1 MAVEQFSYSETP
13 EFHSPPIS
21 SKYRIL
27 ESLTFTGSAML
38 RPPTQEGIPGVVS
51 DVWWVDGI
59 PVGCPVGVAVGALG
73 RDVDGELVTGWI
85 VGAEGSA
92 VGVRVGFRV

>member
-1 MAVEQFSYSETP
+1 MAVEQPSYKDTP

-21 SKYRIL
+21 NKYREL

-38 RPPTQEGIPGVVS
+38 RLPKQDGISTVVS
-51 DVWWVDGI
+51 DVRWVDGI
-59 PVGCPVGVAVGALG
+59 PVGCPVGVTVGALG
-73 RDVDGELVTGWI
+73 RDVDGALVTGCI

-92 VGVRVGFRV
+92 VGV

>member
-21 SKYRIL
+21 SKYRRL

-38 RPPTQEGIPGVVS
+38 RPPTQKGIPGVVS
-51 DVWWVDGI
+51 DV
-59 PVGCPVGVAVGALG
+59 
-73 RDVDGELVTGWI
+73 
-85 VGAEGSA
+85 
-92 VGVRVGFRV
+92 